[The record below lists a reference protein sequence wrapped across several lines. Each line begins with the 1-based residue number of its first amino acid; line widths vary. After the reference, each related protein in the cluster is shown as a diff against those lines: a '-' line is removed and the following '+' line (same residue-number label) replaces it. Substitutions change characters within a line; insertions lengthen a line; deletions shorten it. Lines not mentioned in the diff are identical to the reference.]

1 MVKVHS
7 TENLIEICKQHQNQ
21 HPMIFRDINF
31 FLNEKNITNIPIEIN
46 PTGFI
51 KKDSL
56 QLIETEFFPQY
67 LNSAPLDYI
76 LNNSNFYGYSF
87 FVDENVLI
95 PRPETELIL
104 DYVIDM
110 GMHNQTIID
119 AGTGSGCIGA
129 VLSKELTDS
138 NIYAIDKSIKA
149 LEVAKYNFKK
159 LDCRNIQT
167 LLCDWLASFATNS
180 IDVIVSNPPY
190 IKADDPHLDELHYEP
205 KDALIGGKNGLI
217 HFDRI
222 FFDAT
227 RCLKSEGYLI
237 FEHGFDQQEQIIF
250 LSKEYSFNLV
260 TQINDLQG
268 HNRGLVFKK

>member
-7 TENLIEICKQHQNQ
+7 TKNLIEICKQHQDQ
-21 HPMIFRDINF
+21 YPMIFRDINF

-46 PTGFI
+46 LTGFI

-67 LNSAPLDYI
+67 LKSVPLDYI
-76 LNNSNFYGYSF
+76 LKNSNFYGYNF

-129 VLSKELTDS
+129 VLSKVLTDS

-205 KDALIGGKNGLI
+205 KNALIGGKNGLI

-222 FFDAT
+222 FFDANT
-227 RCLKSEGYLI
+227 CLKPEGYLI

>member
-1 MVKVHS
+1 MIKAYS
-7 TENLIEICKQHQNQ
+7 TENLIEICKQYQDQ
-21 HPMIFRDINF
+21 YPMIFRDINF
-31 FLNEKNITNIPIEIN
+31 FLKEKNISNIPIEIN
-46 PTGFI
+46 FSEFI
-51 KKDSL
+51 EKDSIE
-56 QLIETEFFPQY
+56 LIETEFFQKY
-67 LNSAPLDYI
+67 LNSVPIDYI
-76 LNNSNFYGYSF
+76 LKNSNFYGYNF
-87 FVDENVLI
+87 YVDENVLI

-119 AGTGSGCIGA
+119 AGTGSGCISA
-129 VLSKELTDS
+129 VLSKVLADS
-138 NIYAIDKSIKA
+138 NIYAIDKNIKA
-149 LEVAKYNFKK
+149 LEVARYNFKK

-167 LLCDWLASFATNS
+167 VLCDWLASFDANS

-227 RCLKSEGYLI
+227 RCLKPDGYLI
-237 FEHGFDQQEQIIF
+237 FEHGFDQQEQIIC

-260 TQINDLQG
+260 TPINDLQG

>member
-7 TENLIEICKQHQNQ
+7 TKNLIEICKQHQDQ
-21 HPMIFRDINF
+21 YPMIFRDINF

-46 PTGFI
+46 LTGFI

-67 LNSAPLDYI
+67 LKSVPLDYI
-76 LNNSNFYGYSF
+76 LKNSNFYGYNF

-110 GMHNQTIID
+110 GMHNHTIID

-129 VLSKELTDS
+129 VLSKVLTDS

-167 LLCDWLASFATNS
+167 LLCDWLASFEANS

-205 KDALIGGKNGLI
+205 KNALIGGKNGLI

-222 FFDAT
+222 FFDANT
-227 RCLKSEGYLI
+227 CLKPEGYLI

>member
-1 MVKVHS
+1 MIKAYS
-7 TENLIEICKQHQNQ
+7 TENLIEICKQYQDQ
-21 HPMIFRDINF
+21 YPMIFRDINF
-31 FLNEKNITNIPIEIN
+31 FLKEKNISNIPIEIN
-46 PTGFI
+46 FSEFFE
-51 KKDSL
+51 KDSL
-56 QLIETEFFPQY
+56 KLIETEFFQQY
-67 LNSAPLDYI
+67 LNSVPIDYI
-76 LNNSNFYGYSF
+76 LKNSNFYGYNF
-87 FVDENVLI
+87 HVDENVLI

-110 GMHNQTIID
+110 GMHDQTIID

-129 VLSKELTDS
+129 VLSKVLTDS
-138 NIYAIDKSIKA
+138 NIYAIDRNIKA
-149 LEVAKYNFKK
+149 LEVAQYNFKK

-167 LLCDWLASFATNS
+167 VLCDWLASFGTNS
-180 IDVIVSNPPY
+180 IDIIVSNPPY
-190 IKADDPHLDELHYEP
+190 IKADDPHLDELHCEP

-227 RCLKSEGYLI
+227 RCLKPDGYII
-237 FEHGFDQQEQIIF
+237 FEHGFDQQEQIIC

-260 TQINDLQG
+260 TPINDLQG

>member
-1 MVKVHS
+1 
-7 TENLIEICKQHQNQ
+7 
-21 HPMIFRDINF
+21 MIFRDINF
-31 FLNEKNITNIPIEIN
+31 FLKEKNISNIPIEIN
-46 PTGFI
+46 FSEFI
-51 KKDSL
+51 EKDSIE
-56 QLIETEFFPQY
+56 LIETEFFQKY
-67 LNSAPLDYI
+67 LNSVPIDYI
-76 LNNSNFYGYSF
+76 LKNSNFYGYNF
-87 FVDENVLI
+87 YVDENVLI

-119 AGTGSGCIGA
+119 AGTGSGCISA
-129 VLSKELTDS
+129 VLSKVLADS
-138 NIYAIDKSIKA
+138 NIYAIDKNIKA
-149 LEVAKYNFKK
+149 LEVARYNFKK

-167 LLCDWLASFATNS
+167 VLCDWLASFDANS

-227 RCLKSEGYLI
+227 RCLKPDGYLI
-237 FEHGFDQQEQIIF
+237 FEHGFDQQEQIIC

-260 TQINDLQG
+260 TPINDLQG
-268 HNRGLVFKK
+268 HNRGLVFKKWIQFSLKKY